1 MGKLR
6 SRVGSIAED
15 TLDHL
20 KNIDNNNFFL
30 LKKLVNEAYQHL
42 ESSREH

>member
-15 TLDHL
+15 TLGQL
-20 KNIDNNNFFL
+20 KNIDNNNLFL
-30 LKKLVNEAYQHL
+30 LKKLVNEVYQHL
-42 ESSREH
+42 EPSREH